1 MTESPMTSRDPE
13 IIGFDLGHGETAV
26 AIAMLSA
33 TAEPQI
39 LDIQGAKS
47 ILSAVA
53 QHPMRG
59 VLIGGDAFMARNIS
73 SLRIAFKSPEVEKL
87 EVREPVKLFV
97 GKILEI
103 LLRDRKI
110 TGGETTLFFVGC
122 PSGWNAAVR
131 DRYSQLLQEA
141 GMRRVTVWPESRA
154 ALIYARDSGYIS
166 QDLTEGTIL
175 IIDIGSSTTDFT
187 AVQNLEI
194 RISDFGQNS
203 LGGGLL
209 DKAILEQT
217 LTTHKRKVELRK
229 IFSQYPVYEAICE
242 LECRK
247 AKEMFFSH
255 PEMWLDKPAS
265 RTVRLETN
273 PPLYFDIEITP
284 QCIETILTTPL
295 PQLEGQSW
303 RTAFRDALL
312 SAREGTRGHPAQ
324 LVLLTG
330 GASRMAFTADL
341 CEEIFPD
348 ARIVRGA
355 EPEFAIA
362 RGLAG
367 AGRVE
372 LKTEAFREKVES
384 LLASGKLR
392 QAIDRRLP
400 VLIDMVARF
409 LASRLSDQVILPAFR
424 DWQEGRIRTL
434 AELEQTVQPRAGD
447 WLAGAEGK
455 RRLREVITNWFTE
468 LLPEV
473 EKLTNPICDAY
484 RIPQTSMS
492 LPSFL
497 GMKSMSG
504 IPEGIVDM
512 GEMTFLGDISNVV
525 TLLGSLI
532 IAKVLGGGGTALLLH
547 GPLGLLIGFVIGLV
561 TMSIGRG
568 VLMDWLKSVDLLMI
582 GRGLISES
590 RIRTALSDKQA
601 EFEEKIRESLNNNL
615 PAFSE
620 LLETIHEAIKAALHK
635 AADRAALLI
644 R

>member
-1 MTESPMTSRDPE
+1 MKQAVTGRDLE

-53 QHPMRG
+53 QHPTRG
-59 VLIGGDAFMARNIS
+59 VLIGDDAFMARNVTN
-73 SLRIAFKSPEVEKL
+73 LRIAFKSPEVERL
-87 EVREPVKLFV
+87 EVREPIKLFV
-97 GKILEI
+97 GKILEV
-103 LLRDRKI
+103 LLRDRRI
-110 TGGETTLFFVGC
+110 TGGDTTLFFVGC
-122 PSGWNAAVR
+122 PSGWSATVR
-131 DRYSQLLQEA
+131 DRYSELLQEA
-141 GMRRVTVWPESRA
+141 GMKRVTVWPESRA
-154 ALIYARDSGYIS
+154 ALVYARDSGYIS

-209 DKAILEQT
+209 DKVILERT
-217 LTTHKRKVELRK
+217 LASHERETELRK
-229 IFSQYPVYEAICE
+229 IFVQYPVYEAICE

-247 AKEMFFSH
+247 AKEMFFAN
-255 PEMWLDKPAS
+255 PEMWRDKPAS
-265 RTVRLETN
+265 RTIRLEAS

-284 QCIETILTTPL
+284 QRMEDILSTSL
-295 PQLEGQSW
+295 SQLEGRSW
-303 RTAFRDALL
+303 RATFREALL
-312 SAREGTRGHPAQ
+312 QAKARTQAYPAQ

-330 GASRMAFTADL
+330 GASRMAFTSDL
-341 CEEIFPD
+341 CEEIFLG
-348 ARIVRGA
+348 ARVVRGA

-372 LKTEAFREKVES
+372 LKTKAFREEVEN
-384 LLASGKLR
+384 LLASGKLC
-392 QAIDRRLP
+392 QAIENRLP
-400 VLIDMVARF
+400 ALIDTVARF
-409 LASRLSDQVILPAFR
+409 LASRLSDDVILPAFS
-424 DWQEGRIRTL
+424 DWQKGRIRTL
-434 AELEQTVQPRAGD
+434 NELEQTVQPRASD

-455 RRLREVITNWFTE
+455 RRLREVIANWFTE
-468 LLPEV
+468 LLPEI
-473 EKLTNPICDAY
+473 EKLTDPICDTY
-484 RIPQTSMS
+484 QIPQTSMS

-497 GMKSMSG
+497 GVKSVAG
-504 IPEGIVDM
+504 IPEGIIDM
-512 GEMTFLGDISNVV
+512 GKMTFLGDISNVV

-547 GPLGLLIGFVIGLV
+547 GPLGLLIGFIIGLV

-568 VLMDWLKSVDLLMI
+568 VLMDWLKSVDIPTI
-582 GRGLISES
+582 GRGLVSES
-590 RIRTALSDKQA
+590 RIRTALHDKRG
-601 EFEEKIRESLNNNL
+601 EFEEKIKESLSNNL

-620 LLETIHEAIKAALHK
+620 LLDAINEVIKAALHK
-635 AADRAALLI
+635 AADRATLLI